1 MAVAAAPRT
10 QGGKSTPEV
19 LIMKVVILGGCGDMA
34 KVAVNLL
41 LAEAD
46 VKELIIADL
55 NIKKAEEIAAASG
68 KKAKALKVD
77 ASDSASIVS
86 AVKGCDVALGFIGPF
101 YKFEKQIAGACID
114 AGTPYVS
121 IMDDYDAYLDVITLD
136 DKAKKAGVTCICG
149 LGNSPGITNL
159 LAKKGYQSMDEP
171 ERINIHWA
179 GGSNE
184 DVGPANVRH
193 VLHIFSG
200 TTLQWINGK
209 EVRVKTG
216 TNRKIVEFPEPMG
229 KLPVYYTGHAESVAV
244 PRTLKG
250 LKEVTLHGGIHP
262 PYIAQLATFFGN
274 LGLSNT
280 PEKRD
285 RLAKILVP
293 IEGLFATGGINKSV
307 FRIDAYGKKNGKAVH
322 HYYTGV
328 GHIADITSIPAV
340 EGALMV
346 ARGELKKPGIHSA
359 ESALEPADFLPRL
372 EKRGIDLKYYE

>member
-1 MAVAAAPRT
+1 
-10 QGGKSTPEV
+10 
-19 LIMKVVILGGCGDMA
+19 MKIVILGGCGDMA

-41 LAEAD
+41 VAEKD
-46 VKELIIADL
+46 VEELVIADIDL
-55 NIKKAEEIAAASG
+55 KKAEKMASELG
-68 KKAKALKVD
+68 PKVKAKKVD
-77 ASDSASIVS
+77 ANDRNSVID
-86 AVKGCDVALGFIGPF
+86 AVKGCAVALGFIGPF
-101 YKFEKQIAGACID
+101 YKFEHKIADACID

-121 IMDDYDAYLDVITLD
+121 IMDDYDAYLEVIKLD
-136 DKAKKAGVTCICG
+136 EKAKKAGITCICG

-171 ERINIHWA
+171 ERINVQWA

-184 DVGPANVRH
+184 AVGPANVRH

-200 TTLQWINGK
+200 HTLQWLDGR

-216 TNRKIVEFPEPMG
+216 TNKKIVEFPAPMN
-229 KLPVYYTGHAESVAV
+229 KLPVYYTGHAESVSV
-244 PRTLKG
+244 PRNLKG

-262 PYIAQLATFFGN
+262 PYIARLATLFGN

-280 PEKRD
+280 AKKRD

-293 IEGLFATGGINKSV
+293 IEGLFAAGGIDKSV
-307 FRIDAYGKKNGKAVH
+307 FRIDAYGKKKGKPVH

-340 EGALMV
+340 EGALMI
-346 ARGELKKPGIHSA
+346 ARGELKKPGIHAA
-359 ESALEPADFLPRL
+359 ESALDPADFLPRL
-372 EKRGIDLKYYE
+372 EKRGIELKYYE

>member
-1 MAVAAAPRT
+1 
-10 QGGKSTPEV
+10 
-19 LIMKVVILGGCGDMA
+19 MKIVILGGCGDMA

-41 LAEAD
+41 
-46 VKELIIADL
+46 VKEKDVTELVIADL
-55 NIKKAEEIAAASG
+55 NEN
-68 KKAKALKVD
+68 KAKKMAAELGPKVSALKVD
-77 ASDSASIVS
+77 AKDRDSIIA
-86 AVKGCDVALGFIGPF
+86 AVKGCAVALGFIGPF
-101 YKFEKQIAGACID
+101 YMFEHRIADACID

-121 IMDDYDAYLDVITLD
+121 IMDDYDAYLEVIKLD
-136 DKAKKAGVTCICG
+136 EKAKKAGVTCICG

-171 ERINIHWA
+171 EKIHIHWA

-184 DVGPANVRH
+184 DVGPANVKH

-216 TNRKIVEFPEPMG
+216 TNKKIVEFPAPMN
-229 KLPVYYTGHAESVAV
+229 KLPVYYTGHAESVSV
-244 PRTLKG
+244 PRNLKG

-262 PYIAQLATFFGN
+262 PYVARLATFFGK
-274 LGLSNT
+274 LGLTNT
-280 PEKRD
+280 SKKRD

-293 IEGLFATGGINKSV
+293 IEGLFATGGVDKSV
-307 FRIDAYGKKNGKAVH
+307 FRIDVFGKKNGKPAH

-340 EGALMV
+340 EGALMIT
-346 ARGELKKPGIHSA
+346 RGELKKPGVHAA

-372 EKRGIDLKYYE
+372 EKRGIELKYYE

>member
-1 MAVAAAPRT
+1 
-10 QGGKSTPEV
+10 
-19 LIMKVVILGGCGDMA
+19 MKVVILGGCGDMA

-46 VKELIIADL
+46 VTELIIADL
-55 NIKKAEEIAAASG
+55 NVKKAEEIAAASG
-68 KKAKALKVD
+68 KKAKAIKVD
-77 ASDSASIVS
+77 AASHESVVA

-101 YKFEKQIAGACID
+101 YKFEKKIVDACID

-136 DKAKKAGVTCICG
+136 EKAKKAGLTMICG
-149 LGNSPGITNL
+149 LGNSPGITNI
-159 LAKKGYQSMDEP
+159 LAKKGYQSMDAP
-171 ERINIHWA
+171 ERINIQWA

-193 VLHIFSG
+193 VLHIFAG
-200 TTLQWINGK
+200 TTLQWLDGK

-229 KLPVYYTGHAESVAV
+229 KLPVYYTGHAESVSV
-244 PRTLKG
+244 PRNLKG

-262 PYIAQLATFFGN
+262 PYIARLATFFGN
-274 LGLSNT
+274 IGLSNT
-280 PEKRD
+280 PQKRD
-285 RLAKILVP
+285 TLAKILVP
-293 IEGLFATGGINKSV
+293 IEGLFAAGGVDKSV
-307 FRIDAYGKKNGKAVH
+307 FRIDAYGTKSRQPAH

-340 EGALMV
+340 EGALMI
-346 ARGELKKPGIHSA
+346 ARGELKKPGVNAA
-359 ESALEPADFLPRL
+359 EAALEPADFLPRL
-372 EKRGIDLKYYE
+372 EKRGIDFKYYE